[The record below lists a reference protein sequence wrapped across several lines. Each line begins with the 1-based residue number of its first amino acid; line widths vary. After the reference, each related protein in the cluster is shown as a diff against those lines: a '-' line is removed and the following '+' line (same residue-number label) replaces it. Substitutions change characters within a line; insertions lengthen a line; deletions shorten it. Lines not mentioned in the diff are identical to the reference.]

1 MSQFRCEICGI
12 KDALTFRCNYC
23 GGYFCTEHHL
33 PESHNCP
40 RIPKIAPFHARPLE
54 VESYK
59 PSLITSPP
67 THQHSK
73 TKSWK
78 KIAWVLPLVIIIGLS
93 LWVAYPFIQ
102 QAAKNPSISS
112 QTPTATPTFSI
123 PNITS
128 STPAPITT
136 PALTT
141 SYVEVDYQIVG
152 WFYGAGNGVSQ
163 GMQNSELPDPSYNYT
178 YLVLN
183 VTITNY
189 GYSQVNAIGSDGFS
203 AAINNNTYQPLLY
216 STSLSIWS
224 ALNNV
229 NLSNNGSSSQLS
241 DLLSLSLPNPATLLN
256 TGIINGLVIFQFGNP
271 NIYPQQPQILNE
283 PFTLQYSVTYG
294 VFETLSG
301 PCATVVINQ
310 K

>member
-40 RIPKIAPFHARPLE
+40 RIPKIAPFHVRPLE
-54 VESYK
+54 VESHK
-59 PSLITSPP
+59 PLVISYPST
-67 THQHSK
+67 TQHSK

-78 KIAWVLPLVIIIGLS
+78 KIALVLPLVIIIVLL

-102 QAAKNPSISS
+102 QVAKNPSIPS
-112 QTPTATPTFSI
+112 QAPTPTPTFSI

-141 SYVEVDYQIVG
+141 SYVEVDYQTVG
-152 WFYGAGNGVSQ
+152 WFYGTGNCMILG
-163 GMQNSELPDPSYNYT
+163 YNYT

-183 VTITNY
+183 VTITNH
-189 GYSQVNAIGSDGFS
+189 GYSQVNVMGID
-203 AAINNNTYQPLLY
+203 
-216 STSLSIWS
+216 WS
-224 ALNNV
+224 FL
-229 NLSNNGSSSQLS
+229 
-241 DLLSLSLPNPATLLN
+241 
-256 TGIINGLVIFQFGNP
+256 
-271 NIYPQQPQILNE
+271 
-283 PFTLQYSVTYG
+283 
-294 VFETLSG
+294 
-301 PCATVVINQ
+301 C
-310 K
+310 

>member
-1 MSQFRCEICGI
+1 MPRTTPDYLRPREPKPQ
-12 KDALTFRCNYC
+12 KP
-23 GGYFCTEHHL
+23 L
-33 PESHNCP
+33 PEPEPQKVPKKNWK
-40 RIPKIAPFHARPLE
+40 IPLAIGIAIVILSCFL
-54 VESYK
+54 
-59 PSLITSPP
+59 LISGAIVP
-67 THQHSK
+67 
-73 TKSWK
+73 
-78 KIAWVLPLVIIIGLS
+78 LS
-93 LWVAYPFIQ
+93 LTPSTTPTPT
-102 QAAKNPSISS
+102 PSISNPS
-112 QTPTATPTFSI
+112 PI
-123 PNITS
+123 
-128 STPAPITT
+128 TPAPIIATT
-136 PALTT
+136 PTPAT
-141 SYVEVDYQIVG
+141 SYVEVDYQTVG

-294 VFETLSG
+294 SDATLSV
-301 PCATVVINQ
+301 PNATVVINQ
-310 K
+310 R